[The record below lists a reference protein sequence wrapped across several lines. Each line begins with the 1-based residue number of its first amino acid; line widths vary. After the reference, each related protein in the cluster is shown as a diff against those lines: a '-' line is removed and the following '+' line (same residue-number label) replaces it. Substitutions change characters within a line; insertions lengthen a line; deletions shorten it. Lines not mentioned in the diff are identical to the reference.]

1 MSNELNGHE
10 TALMATICQEFRR
23 RRGAEENE
31 SFIIDNFLD
40 ENFQGGGPHGF
51 MRESL
56 DRLVNKNFF
65 AQDGQTVSLTQPG
78 IDHCT
83 NNVG

>member
-51 MRESL
+51 IEKL
-56 DRLVNKNFF
+56 
-65 AQDGQTVSLTQPG
+65 
-78 IDHCT
+78 
-83 NNVG
+83 